1 MISIEVKSTD
11 NHQSEMN
18 KLKRELR
25 RKVSMANKRLDRLE
39 RNNLTELPA
48 YRQWRDYKGG
58 VRFSSAGSDYNELQ
72 SELARVD
79 RFINART
86 SLVRQANSY
95 LKELASITSL
105 KYQKVSDLPDLLN
118 NFFEISSKIEQYLRQ
133 VEDSASAIGYQK
145 IWDTVNQYVSEQ
157 GADLS
162 DVNGVV
168 ASMIEE
174 LGYLKMYEEVDDM
187 WSEINI

>member
-1 MISIEVKSTD
+1 
-11 NHQSEMN
+11 MN